1 MAFLMVY
8 SSVEKELSALKE
20 TSRKYIAYL
29 SEEKWEYVTFRN
41 LNELK
46 VYLEKENPIL
56 DLVYADVTQRESIS
70 MIESIRKKNTSA
82 IILLIADA
90 TISPLVYLKPSIMA
104 ASLLLRPFDQTML
117 EKTVKE
123 LLETF
128 IEKDKDNTEEVFTVD
143 NRDEKIRIP
152 YNRIYYFEAREKK
165 IYLCLED
172 KEYSFYDTMG
182 NLEKELPEYFVRC
195 HRSFII
201 NNKKLVKVYL
211 SQNEL
216 ELENEVFVPF
226 SRSYRNVVKEMRG

>member
-8 SSVEKELSALKE
+8 SSIEKELSALKE
-20 TSRKYIAYL
+20 ISRKYIAYL
-29 SEEKWEYVTFRN
+29 SEEKWEYATFRN
-41 LNELK
+41 LNEVK
-46 VYLEKENPIL
+46 AYLEEKNPIL
-56 DLVYADVTQRESIS
+56 DLVYADVTQAEAIPV
-70 MIESIRKKNTSA
+70 IEVIRKKNTSA

-90 TISPLVYLKPSIMA
+90 TISPLVYMKPSIMA
-104 ASLLLRPFDQTML
+104 ASLLLRPFDQIML
-117 EKTVKE
+117 EGTVKE

-128 IEKDKDNTEEVFTVD
+128 IEKDKDNTEEVFIVD

-152 YNRIYYFEAREKK
+152 YNRICYFEAREKK

-211 SQNEL
+211 SQNEI
-216 ELENEVFVPF
+216 ELEDEIFVPF
-226 SRSYRNVVKEMRG
+226 SRSYRDVVKEMRG